1 MAANNV
7 PLEKHVKGDK
17 KTKVYTS
24 VADMRKDQVSDTTI
38 NHNLLCAAQRSRR
51 KKLVIQNDDMKD
63 RKNKVR
69 ERLLKKLAERKAK
82 NE

>member
-7 PLEKHVKGDK
+7 PLQKHVKGDK

-24 VADMRKDQVSDTTI
+24 WADMSKDHVSASTI
-38 NHNLLCAAQRSRR
+38 NHNHVCSQQRSRR

-82 NE
+82 K

>member
-7 PLEKHVKGDK
+7 FGKHVKVAN

-24 VADMRKDQVSDTTI
+24 VADMCKDHVSASTI
-38 NHNLLCAAQRSRR
+38 NHNRICAQQRSRR
-51 KKLVIQNDDMKD
+51 NKLIIQNDDMKD

-82 NE
+82 K

>member
-24 VADMRKDQVSDTTI
+24 IEDMRKDQVSDTTI
-38 NHNLLCAAQRSRR
+38 NHNQVCAQQRSRR
-51 KKLVIQNDDMKD
+51 KKLVVQNDNMKD
-63 RKNKVR
+63 RKNRVR

-82 NE
+82 K